1 MQMVEVAVDMLLF
14 LFLRR
19 SHDAVTHVLVQAGVC
34 TLGERVSMLCSSKAF
49 IFPGG
54 TNEILNK
61 LVFL

>member
-1 MQMVEVAVDMLLF
+1 
-14 LFLRR
+14 
-19 SHDAVTHVLVQAGVC
+19 VLVQAGVC

-61 LVFL
+61 LVFLCSSVPASRNHHGF